1 MTRKLIIAVLA
12 LALLLAVAIPVL
24 TTQGAA
30 AAVDDGSAITR
41 IHELDGQMTVADPE
55 CPPPTGSGGCG

>member
-24 TTQGAA
+24 TTQSDV
-30 AAVDDGSAITR
+30 AAVDDGSAIAR
-41 IHELDGQMTVADPE
+41 IHELDGQMSVADPE
-55 CPPPTGSGGCG
+55 CPPPLPGGGCG

>member
-12 LALLLAVAIPVL
+12 LALLLAIAIPVL
-24 TTQGAA
+24 TTQGDA
-30 AAVDDGSAITR
+30 AAVDDGSVITR

-55 CPPPTGSGGCG
+55 CPPATGSGGCG